1 MLNKISIDRMPS
13 KTKIGNDSWF
23 FNSSKEFAFFI
34 KTQETATLQQITDGN
49 TVNLVLKRIKD
60 IF

>member
-1 MLNKISIDRMPS
+1 MPS
-13 KTKIGNDSWF
+13 KTKIANDSRF

-49 TVNLVLKRIKD
+49 TVNLVLKKIKD

>member
-1 MLNKISIDRMPS
+1 MPS